1 LTAADIVG
9 QSVERLLPDILPAG
23 STNGHTADDEPASPQ
38 LTIGERREVKGFDCD
53 GSPLSV
59 ELTLSEARVD
69 GRPMRIAVV
78 RDITNRKRADQRRGV
93 QYAVSWALAGARTLD
108 VAISGILHAVA
119 EGFGWQM
126 GVFWSVDRSTDE
138 LCCYAIWRARDVAAD
153 DFVAASRQTR
163 FKSGEGLPGQAW
175 QSREP
180 VSVTDVPQDVP
191 LNPHL
196 KAAADEGLHGAF
208 AFPIEAG
215 SQVLG
220 VIELFSSDA
229 RPADLDLI
237 MTVTAMGQQIGQF
250 IERDRAEQAVH
261 ESEAR
266 QRAILEGVPD
276 CVVSIDQDGRIVQF
290 NAAAEQTFG
299 YPREEVLNKNV
310 ADVLVPP
317 AWREAHL
324 HGLANYLATGEGPM
338 LNQRTE
344 ISALR
349 ADGTEFPIEITIT
362 PIRAGGRRQFTAFLR
377 DITERKEAEQE
388 IRTLNAGLEQRVR
401 ERTAQLEE
409 ALTER
414 KWAAEKLEELRRRNE
429 LILTSAGEGI
439 YGVDGNG
446 RATFVNPAAAAMTGH
461 EVSQL
466 VERPLHDVLR
476 HSAPDG
482 DPYSAEDCPLCA
494 VLRDGSIRIGDAA
507 FWRQDGST
515 LPVSYTSTPIWESA
529 TIVGAVITFQDVT
542 ERRAMDKL
550 KDEFVSM
557 VSHEI
562 RTPMNGILGMV
573 ELLMDTP
580 LDARQR
586 EYADAARRS
595 GEMLLAIV
603 NDILDSAKMEA
614 GKLELEVS
622 DLDVRAVAEDVVGL
636 FAAQAQAKGLEI
648 ACLVHRD
655 VPRGLLGDTGR
666 LRQILLNL
674 VGNAVK
680 FTERGE
686 VTVRARVAARARDA
700 IFIRFEVADTGP
712 GIAPD
717 AAQRIFQPFS
727 QAHPST
733 TRMYGGTGLGLT
745 ISKRLAELMG
755 GQIGV
760 ETKPGQGSTFWFNAR
775 FARQHFSAGSPP
787 PSQLRD
793 LRVLVVDDNAATRA
807 VLEEH
812 LTAWGIGMRS
822 VDAEASAMEAL
833 CAAAAEGDP
842 FNVLIVDRH
851 LAGVE
856 GLELARR
863 VRADSRL
870 ANTRLV
876 LLSPLIED
884 PLPPDAEAAGVA
896 AWLTK
901 PVRQSQLFDTLVS
914 LASGTADATAAAGT
928 LDEASSTETTEPGGP
943 RVLVVED
950 TPINQQVARGMLTR
964 LGYSAE
970 LASNGF
976 EALDALSRGPYAAI
990 LMDCHMP
997 EMDGFDSSR
1006 EIRRREGPAHHTP
1019 IIAMTASVMRGERE
1033 RCLAAGMDDYVAKP
1047 VRLQEL
1053 RARLQRWS
1061 GTGAPD
1067 QASVWQTGEADDTQ
1081 TRPSGELAEVDARV
1095 LLGLRAFRVP
1105 GEPDPVERL
1114 VELFVRDAPARLSR
1128 VRTAVQE
1135 NDPHALEEAAHALKG
1150 STSTLGAHTMQEL
1163 CAALEDRASSGDLVG
1178 SSALVDALEAA
1189 FERTRRELEGLRE
1202 SPA

>member
-1 LTAADIVG
+1 
-9 QSVERLLPDILPAG
+9 
-23 STNGHTADDEPASPQ
+23 
-38 LTIGERREVKGFDCD
+38 
-53 GSPLSV
+53 
-59 ELTLSEARVD
+59 
-69 GRPMRIAVV
+69 
-78 RDITNRKRADQRRGV
+78 
-93 QYAVSWALAGARTLD
+93 
-108 VAISGILHAVA
+108 
-119 EGFGWQM
+119 
-126 GVFWSVDRSTDE
+126 
-138 LCCYAIWRARDVAAD
+138 
-153 DFVAASRQTR
+153 
-163 FKSGEGLPGQAW
+163 
-175 QSREP
+175 
-180 VSVTDVPQDVP
+180 
-191 LNPHL
+191 
-196 KAAADEGLHGAF
+196 
-208 AFPIEAG
+208 
-215 SQVLG
+215 
-220 VIELFSSDA
+220 
-229 RPADLDLI
+229 
-237 MTVTAMGQQIGQF
+237 
-250 IERDRAEQAVH
+250 
-261 ESEAR
+261 
-266 QRAILEGVPD
+266 
-276 CVVSIDQDGRIVQF
+276 
-290 NAAAEQTFG
+290 
-299 YPREEVLNKNV
+299 NKNV

-317 AWREAHL
+317 AWREAHR
-324 HGLANYLATGEGPM
+324 HGLANYLVTGEGPM
-338 LNQRTE
+338 LNRRTE

-349 ADGTEFPIEITIT
+349 ADGTEFPIEITVT
-362 PIRAGGRRQFTAFLR
+362 PLRTGGVRQFTAFLR
-377 DITERKEAEQE
+377 DITARKQAEQE

-414 KWAAEKLEELRRRNE
+414 KWAAEKLEQLRRRNE

-439 YGVDGNG
+439 YGVDCNG
-446 RATFVNPAAAAMTGH
+446 RATFVNPAAAAMAGH

-482 DPYSAEDCPLCA
+482 DPYLSTDCPMCA

-507 FWRQDGST
+507 FGRQDGST
-515 LPVSYTSTPIWESA
+515 LPISYTSTPIWESA
-529 TIVGAVITFQDVT
+529 TIVGAVVTFQDVT

-636 FAAQAQAKGLEI
+636 FAAQAQAKGLEV

-674 VGNAVK
+674 VSNAVK

-686 VTVRARVAARARDA
+686 VTVRARVATRARDA

-733 TRMYGGTGLGLT
+733 TRQYGGTGLGLT

-775 FARQHFSAGSPP
+775 FARQHFSAGAPP

-812 LTAWGIGMRS
+812 LTAWGVGMRC
-822 VDAEASAMEAL
+822 VDAEAPAMEAL
-833 CAAAAEGDP
+833 RAAAAEGDP
-842 FNVLIVDRH
+842 FDVLIVDRH
-851 LAGVE
+851 LGRVE

-884 PLPPDAEAAGVA
+884 PL
-896 AWLTK
+896 
-901 PVRQSQLFDTLVS
+901 
-914 LASGTADATAAAGT
+914 
-928 LDEASSTETTEPGGP
+928 
-943 RVLVVED
+943 
-950 TPINQQVARGMLTR
+950 
-964 LGYSAE
+964 
-970 LASNGF
+970 
-976 EALDALSRGPYAAI
+976 
-990 LMDCHMP
+990 
-997 EMDGFDSSR
+997 
-1006 EIRRREGPAHHTP
+1006 
-1019 IIAMTASVMRGERE
+1019 
-1033 RCLAAGMDDYVAKP
+1033 
-1047 VRLQEL
+1047 
-1053 RARLQRWS
+1053 
-1061 GTGAPD
+1061 
-1067 QASVWQTGEADDTQ
+1067 
-1081 TRPSGELAEVDARV
+1081 
-1095 LLGLRAFRVP
+1095 
-1105 GEPDPVERL
+1105 
-1114 VELFVRDAPARLSR
+1114 
-1128 VRTAVQE
+1128 
-1135 NDPHALEEAAHALKG
+1135 
-1150 STSTLGAHTMQEL
+1150 
-1163 CAALEDRASSGDLVG
+1163 
-1178 SSALVDALEAA
+1178 
-1189 FERTRRELEGLRE
+1189 
-1202 SPA
+1202 